1 MANVQPATKQ
11 QGSEK
16 EKTIELKSGAGSVTL
31 LLDVD
36 LIKLEPGE
44 EETFVM
50 GLRNLVRAYEKAI
63 ADKAATVSTNETGKV
78 EA

>member
-1 MANVQPATKQ
+1 MATAQSSTKS

-50 GLRNLVRAYEKAI
+50 GLRNLVRAYEKPL
-63 ADKAATVSTNETGKV
+63 KRERLTR
-78 EA
+78 